1 MGSHHSYL
9 KNEKT
14 VFSPCD
20 SIYLPVAFVMF
31 VAAAASAHV
40 FLAAVRLPGVSFA
53 CKLGDFVAF
62 VVLPMLVILL
72 PPVLD
77 VEFCANAF

>member
-1 MGSHHSYL
+1 
-9 KNEKT
+9 
-14 VFSPCD
+14 
-20 SIYLPVAFVMF
+20 MF
-31 VAAAASAHV
+31 AAVAAV
-40 FLAAVRLPGVSFA
+40 LMFLAATVPGVSFA